1 MQKAVQFERL
11 MRNRLAPHIDYG
23 AFVGLLPNNPK
34 ITPCNIDGIVERKG
48 KFLVLEWKRE
58 DEGTSEGL
66 RRTLQALASVHNF
79 QVWLVIG
86 DTDNGLYI
94 DKFYSIPPFGKPKL
108 LGEGVD
114 EFIHVYR
121 MWYEYAD
128 GLF

>member
-1 MQKAVQFERL
+1 
-11 MRNRLAPHIDYG
+11 MRNKNAPHIDYG
-23 AFVGLLPNNPK
+23 AFLGLLSDNPK
-34 ITPCNIDGIVERKG
+34 VTPCNIDGIVERKG

-79 QVWLVIG
+79 QVWLVEG
-86 DTDNGLYI
+86 DTDNGLRI
-94 DKFYSIPPFGKPKL
+94 GRFYSIPPFGKPRL
-108 LGEGVD
+108 LGENVD
-114 EFIHVYR
+114 EFIHVYK

>member
-11 MRNRLAPHIDYG
+11 MRNKDAPHIDYG
-23 AFVGLLPNNPK
+23 AFLGLLPDNPK
-34 ITPCNIDGIVERKG
+34 VTPCNIDGIVERKG

-79 QVWLVIG
+79 QVWLVEG
-86 DTDNGLYI
+86 DTDNGLRI
-94 DKFYSIPPFGKPKL
+94 GRFYSIPPFGKPRL
-108 LGEGVD
+108 LGENVD
-114 EFIHVYR
+114 EFIHVYK

>member
-1 MQKAVQFERL
+1 

-23 AFVGLLPNNPK
+23 AFLGLLPNNPK
-34 ITPCNIDGIVERKG
+34 VTPCNIDGIVERKG

-114 EFIHVYR
+114 EFIAVYR
-121 MWYEYAD
+121 LWFEWAD
-128 GLF
+128 GQF